1 MEGQDKKGR
10 SSFRSKEGEEE
21 KEEAEEVE
29 EGVGLPSVRI
39 TSEKEGSCCAA

>member
-1 MEGQDKKGR
+1 MDGQDSKGR
-10 SSFRSKEGEEE
+10 SSFRSKDGEQGGEEE
-21 KEEAEEVE
+21 E